1 MVFLFRKKW
10 RIFAIE
16 MKKSIHILMA
26 VLLSMTV
33 LLTGT
38 GFNVVRCMHTGSVN
52 AVICLDKSN
61 MGCAPTSNCM
71 SVEHVQ
77 LSPSNAAQSIVYDF
91 NAVQTLVAIIPGFV
105 ANWFL
110 GIQNQTIAKVFYAVR
125 ESPPRDYLSF
135 IRVLRI

>member
-1 MVFLFRKKW
+1 
-10 RIFAIE
+10 
-16 MKKSIHILMA
+16 
-26 VLLSMTV
+26 
-33 LLTGT
+33 
-38 GFNVVRCMHTGSVN
+38 
-52 AVICLDKSN
+52 
-61 MGCAPTSNCM
+61 M

-105 ANWFL
+105 ADWFL
-110 GIQNQTIAKVFYAVR
+110 GIQNQTIAKVYYAVR

>member
-1 MVFLFRKKW
+1 
-10 RIFAIE
+10 